1 MAIITNVWTPD
12 TCQGGNCQVEFT
24 WDNALPD
31 ISRVHTYS
39 RTIATCA
46 AHAGLAGLP
55 SHLDTVL
62 DRNRRKNLTYAQ
74 LLTVLATVTPDQFA
88 GLWSYDAAQN
98 VLTVNG
104 TAAGLTNNQK
114 TSLQTK
120 CNTQFGSGKVTVI

>member
-1 MAIITNVWTPD
+1 MAIITNVWSPD
-12 TCQGGNCQVEFT
+12 TCGCQVEFT
-24 WDNALPD
+24 WDNTQPD

-39 RTIATCA
+39 RTLVACP
-46 AHAGLAGLP
+46 AHAGLAGL
-55 SHLDTVL
+55 STHWDTVL

-74 LLTVLATVTPDQFA
+74 LLTVLATVTPDQYA

-104 TAAGLTNNQK
+104 TAAGLSNAQRTN
-114 TSLQTK
+114 LQTK